1 MARTPLILLPPSE
14 GKSSGGGGH
23 PLNLDEFSFGALN
36 PTRIR
41 MVKSLGQLSQ
51 RPRSSKKLLGVK
63 GAALEQAM
71 ADNASLNEAP
81 TQPAIERYT
90 GVMYDAI
97 DHPSLGDNAREAFE
111 RGVII
116 MSGLFGVVRPSDM
129 IPAYKLKMGAKLLR
143 RGTCAAVWKPLIS
156 KSLGSEAE
164 DRVVWDL
171 LPNEHSAAW
180 DPSKVACQA
189 RFTVKFLQRGADGQ
203 FKTVTHLSKLLKG
216 ALVRH
221 LVSNSAEASEA
232 DSALMLAARF
242 AHPEGYE
249 FDPDLTTE
257 VDRATELVFV
267 RD

>member
-1 MARTPLILLPPSE
+1 
-14 GKSSGGGGH
+14 
-23 PLNLDEFSFGALN
+23 
-36 PTRIR
+36 

-51 RPRSSKKLLGVK
+51 RPRPSKKLLGVK

-71 ADNASLNEAP
+71 ADNASLGEAP
-81 TQPAIERYT
+81 TLPAIERYT

-97 DHPSLGDNAREAFE
+97 DYRSLGDDARKAFD
-111 RGVII
+111 RSAII

-143 RGTCAAVWKPLIS
+143 RGTCAAIWKPLIS
-156 KSLGSEAE
+156 KSLVSEAE

-180 DPSKVACQA
+180 DPSKVPCEA

-221 LVSNSAEASEA
+221 LVSNSAEANKA
-232 DSALMLAARF
+232 DSALRLAAGF
-242 AHPEGYE
+242 THPEGYE

-257 VDRATELVFV
+257 VDRTTELVFLKIQ